1 MAEGGGFFT
10 RLSNLFQGF
19 LNLWISD
26 VEKEHPEIAYENAID
41 SMVEKYTKLK
51 RATAAI
57 IRRRDEIQERLSTQS
72 TELAQVSQ
80 DLEVA
85 VQTAKDDLALI
96 LIQKKNLLD
105 KEVAELRADMETAA
119 KDADSAKAALIQVQA
134 EIKKLKSEK
143 DSMLAKMESAKAR
156 VRIQEQLDGL
166 SVDAEVKALDN
177 VRTHI
182 KNTIAQA
189 NLGKE
194 LAESSLDSRLAALRA
209 QSGEVTARSQLD
221 EMKAKLAAKK
231 AAQKTM

>member
-1 MAEGGGFFT
+1 MAEGGGFFS
-10 RLSNLFQGF
+10 RLSNLFHGF

-26 VEKEHPEIAYENAID
+26 VEKEHPEIAYENAIG
-41 SMVEKYTKLK
+41 SMIEKFTKLK

-57 IRRRDEIQERLSTQS
+57 IRRRDEIQERLGTQS
-72 TELAQVSQ
+72 TELTQVSQ

-96 LIQKKNLLD
+96 LIQKKNLLE
-105 KEVAELRADMETAA
+105 KEVADLKGEMETAA

-134 EIKKLKSEK
+134 EIKKLKAEK
-143 DSMLAKMESAKAR
+143 DNMLAKMESAKAR

-177 VRTHI
+177 VRNHI

-194 LAESSLDSRLAALRA
+194 LAESSLDSRLASLRA
-209 QSGEVTARSQLD
+209 QSGEVTARNQLD
-221 EMKAKLAAKK
+221 ELKAKMAAKK